1 MDPSRSLFLSLVDRE
16 MSLESYSRSQL
27 QQALKGLGLPAT
39 GTTEA
44 LRERLSGAQD
54 DGRTGGGSEERKRKL
69 EAASIDD
76 GQREA
81 KRAKVADTKPSASS
95 GGAGGGGGDADGAL
109 GEAAASLDGKSVLIM
124 GKMER
129 GLQAIEQLVRDAGGR
144 VVTSV
149 SKSLDYVVCGP
160 PEMSE

>member
-1 MDPSRSLFLSLVDRE
+1 

-69 EAASIDD
+69 EAN

>member
-1 MDPSRSLFLSLVDRE
+1 MDPSRSLFLSLADRE

-69 EAASIDD
+69 EAN

-95 GGAGGGGGDADGAL
+95 GGAGGGDADGAL
-109 GEAAASLDGKSVLIM
+109 SEAAASLDGKSVLIM
-124 GKMER
+124 GQMER